1 MKRYIDPKKI
11 AQPAPEVQEEL
22 PASSFDVEK
31 LLAQGGE
38 ILNREVKNL
47 LMESSRGK
55 LNAAS
60 ARDLCNYIKLLS
72 ELKKEQQEAL
82 KELSD
87 EEIEKLKETI

>member
-11 AQPAPEVQEEL
+11 TQPAPEVQEEL

-55 LNAAS
+55 LN
-60 ARDLCNYIKLLS
+60 DLCNYIKLLS